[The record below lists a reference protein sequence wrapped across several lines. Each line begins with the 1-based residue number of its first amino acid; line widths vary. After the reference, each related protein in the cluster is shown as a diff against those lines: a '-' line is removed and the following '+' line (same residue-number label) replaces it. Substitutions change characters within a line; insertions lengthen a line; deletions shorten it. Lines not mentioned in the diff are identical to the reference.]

1 MDLILVHAGVGQSRP
16 GAAFMTSIV
25 DYRPASAS
33 DVPAIAGLHADSW
46 RRNYRG
52 AFADSFLDGHVLD
65 DRLSVW
71 GQRLAQPGPGQ
82 STVVAEDDG
91 VVVGFAHTVFDD
103 HPTWG
108 ALLDNLHVA
117 DTVKRRGVG
126 RALMARTASSVLART
141 QPTGLYL
148 WVLEQNTAAQAFYG
162 SLGGTDV
169 ERGFGRP
176 PGGGRPP
183 RIRYAWPD
191 PAILLI

>member
-1 MDLILVHAGVGQSRP
+1 MNP
-16 GAAFMTSIV
+16 IV
-25 DYRPASAS
+25 EYRHASAS

-52 AFADSFLDGHVLD
+52 AFADSFLDGNVLD

-71 GQRLAQPGPGQ
+71 GQRLAHPGPGQ

-108 ALLDNLHVA
+108 ALLDNLHVS
-117 DTVKRRGVG
+117 DTVKRQGVG
-126 RALMARTASSVLART
+126 RNLMARTAASVLSRT
-141 QPTGLYL
+141 APTGLYL

-162 SLGGTDV
+162 SLGGTAV
-169 ERGFGRP
+169 ERGFGSP

-191 PAILLI
+191 PKVLLPS

>member
-1 MDLILVHAGVGQSRP
+1 
-16 GAAFMTSIV
+16 MTSIV

-108 ALLDNLHVA
+108 ALL
-117 DTVKRRGVG
+117 
-126 RALMARTASSVLART
+126 RTASSVLART